1 MSIRTTLLDLLKQQ
15 TVYLLV
21 FGDGCKFHSPRPKPT
36 HANTPEER
44 RADQALVNLFVVLRA
59 DRGRGPQLVQQ
70 ISDLVGLQ
78 TFDHPRIV
86 QFCEDYEVTEENDMR
101 ALRDLLIVLREHSLV
116 LDFNVTLYVNPTE

>member
-1 MSIRTTLLDLLKQQ
+1 M
-15 TVYLLV
+15 
-21 FGDGCKFHSPRPKPT
+21 
-36 HANTPEER
+36 
-44 RADQALVNLFVVLRA
+44 
-59 DRGRGPQLVQQ
+59 QQ